1 MGLFDAFFRD
11 EKNVWPG
18 PKLEN
23 MGQFDMLMTNSFSTP
38 QLIFKHSTRC
48 SISRFVLN
56 AFIAN
61 YCYSTND
68 FEAWYLDLLAYQ
80 SISNVIAQRL
90 DVVHESPQLIVIKN
104 GKTLESASHEN
115 INNLLLSEFLDL
127 S

>member
-18 PKLEN
+18 LKLED
-23 MGQFDMLMTNSFSTP
+23 MAQFDKLMTNSFSTP

-61 YCYSTND
+61 YGYSSQD
-68 FEAWYLDLLAYQ
+68 FGAWYLDLLEHRP
-80 SISNVIAQRL
+80 ISNMIALRL
-90 DVVHESPQLIVIKN
+90 DVVHESPQLIIIKN
-104 GKTLESASHEN
+104 EKTLKSASHEN
-115 INNLLLSEFLDL
+115 INNILLSEFLN
-127 S
+127 

>member
-1 MGLFDAFFRD
+1 MGLFDAFTRD

-18 PKLEN
+18 LKLDD
-23 MGQFDMLMTNSFSTP
+23 MAKFDMLMTNSFSTP

-61 YCYSTND
+61 YGYSPQD
-68 FEAWYLDLLAYQ
+68 FGAWYLDLLVYR
-80 SISNVIAQRL
+80 SISNRIAQRL

-115 INNLLLSEFLDL
+115 INNLYLTKYL
-127 S
+127 

>member
-1 MGLFDAFFRD
+1 
-11 EKNVWPG
+11 
-18 PKLEN
+18 

-61 YCYSTND
+61 YGYLPQD
-68 FEAWYLDLLAYQ
+68 FGAWYLDLLVYR
-80 SISNVIAQRL
+80 SVSNKIAERL

-115 INNLLLSEFLDL
+115 INNLLLSKFLN
-127 S
+127 

>member
-1 MGLFDAFFRD
+1 MGLFDAFTRD

-18 PKLEN
+18 LKLDD
-23 MGQFDMLMTNSFSTP
+23 MAKFDMLMTNSFSTP

-61 YCYSTND
+61 YGYSSQD
-68 FEAWYLDLLAYQ
+68 FGAWYLDLLEYR
-80 SISNVIAQRL
+80 SISNRIAQLL

-115 INNLLLSEFLDL
+115 INNLLLSKFLN
-127 S
+127 

>member
-18 PKLEN
+18 PKLEH
-23 MGQFDMLMTNSFSTP
+23 MAQFDMLMTNSFSTP

-61 YCYSTND
+61 YGYSPQD
-68 FEAWYLDLLAYQ
+68 FGAWYLDLLVYR
-80 SISNVIAQRL
+80 SISNRIAQRL

-115 INNLLLSEFLDL
+115 INNLLLSKFLN
-127 S
+127 

>member
-1 MGLFDAFFRD
+1 MGLFDTFFRD

-18 PKLEN
+18 PKLEDIK
-23 MGQFDMLMTNSFSTP
+23 QFDILMINSFSTP

-68 FEAWYLDLLAYQ
+68 FKAWYLDLLAYR
-80 SISNVIAQRL
+80 SISNVI
-90 DVVHESPQLIVIKN
+90 
-104 GKTLESASHEN
+104 
-115 INNLLLSEFLDL
+115 
-127 S
+127 

>member
-1 MGLFDAFFRD
+1 MA
-11 EKNVWPG
+11 
-18 PKLEN
+18 
-23 MGQFDMLMTNSFSTP
+23 QFDLLMTNSFSTP

-61 YCYSTND
+61 YGYSPQD
-68 FEAWYLDLLAYQ
+68 FGAWYLDLLVYR
-80 SISNVIAQRL
+80 SISDRIAQRL

-115 INNLLLSEFLDL
+115 INNLLLSEFLN
-127 S
+127 

>member
-18 PKLEN
+18 LKLEN
-23 MGQFDMLMTNSFSTP
+23 MAQFDMLMTNSFSMP

-61 YCYSTND
+61 YGYSPQD
-68 FEAWYLDLLAYQ
+68 FGAWYLDLLVYR
-80 SISNVIAQRL
+80 SISDSIAQRRE
-90 DVVHESPQLIVIKN
+90 VVHESPQLIVIKN

-115 INNLLLSEFLDL
+115 INNLLLSEFLN
-127 S
+127 

>member
-1 MGLFDAFFRD
+1 MGLFDAFTRD

-18 PKLEN
+18 LKLDD
-23 MGQFDMLMTNSFSTP
+23 MAKFDMLMTNSFSTP

-61 YCYSTND
+61 YGYSPQD
-68 FEAWYLDLLAYQ
+68 FGAWYLDLLEYRH
-80 SISNVIAQRL
+80 ISNMIAQRL

-115 INNLLLSEFLDL
+115 INNLLLSEFLN
-127 S
+127 

>member
-11 EKNVWPG
+11 EKNVWLG
-18 PKLEN
+18 PKLE
-23 MGQFDMLMTNSFSTP
+23 DMAQLDILMTNSFSTP

-56 AFIAN
+56 TFIAN
-61 YCYSTND
+61 YGYSSQD
-68 FEAWYLDLLAYQ
+68 FGAWYLDLLAYR

-90 DVVHESPQLIVIKN
+90 DVLHESPQLIIIKN

-115 INNLLLSEFLDL
+115 INNLYLTKYL
-127 S
+127 

>member
-1 MGLFDAFFRD
+1 MGLFDAFTRD

-18 PKLEN
+18 LKLDD
-23 MGQFDMLMTNSFSTP
+23 MAKFDMLMTNSFSTP

-56 AFIAN
+56 TFIAN
-61 YCYSTND
+61 YGYSPQD
-68 FEAWYLDLLAYQ
+68 FGAWYLDLLAYR

-90 DVVHESPQLIVIKN
+90 DVLHESPQLIIIKN

-115 INNLLLSEFLDL
+115 INNLYLTKYL
-127 S
+127 

>member
-1 MGLFDAFFRD
+1 MGLFDAFIRD

-18 PKLEN
+18 PKLED
-23 MGQFDMLMTNSFSTP
+23 MAKFDMLMTNSFSTP

-56 AFIAN
+56 TFIAN
-61 YCYSTND
+61 YGYSPQD
-68 FEAWYLDLLAYQ
+68 FGAWYLDLLAYR

-90 DVVHESPQLIVIKN
+90 DVLHESPQLIIIKN

-115 INNLLLSEFLDL
+115 INNLYLTKYL
-127 S
+127 